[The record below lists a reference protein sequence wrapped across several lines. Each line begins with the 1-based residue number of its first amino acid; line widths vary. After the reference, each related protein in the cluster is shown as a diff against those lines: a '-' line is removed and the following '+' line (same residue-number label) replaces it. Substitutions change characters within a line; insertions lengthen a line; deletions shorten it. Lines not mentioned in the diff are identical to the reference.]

1 MTVKKVNKKILRK
14 LGYKADQQGIIN
26 RYLRGRGQWDKTTG
40 HKSLLYTALPRGQRP
55 AEWTWKFDS
64 SGEYYQGKNVIFGVK
79 ALDLVKK

>member
-26 RYLRGRGQWDKTTG
+26 RYLRERGQWDKTTE
-40 HKSLLYTALPRGQRP
+40 HNSLVYSTLSHGRRLE
-55 AEWTWKFDS
+55 EWTWKFDS
-64 SGEYYQGKNVIFGVK
+64 SGEYYQGKNVILGVK